1 MEFVILFVQIFA
13 RTTVFLLIL
22 HVVLSM
28 FMSSDRPLRLG
39 IARIVD
45 PILSP
50 FRRFIKPLNGI
61 DFTPV
66 IAIVAVN
73 LIEILLTRLLAQ
85 LI

>member
-1 MEFVILFVQIFA
+1 MEFVILFIQIFA
-13 RTTVFLLIL
+13 RSTVFLLFL

-50 FRRFIKPLNGI
+50 LRRFIKPLNGI

-66 IAIVAVN
+66 VAIVAVN
-73 LIEILLTRLLAQ
+73 LIEILLTRFLAQ
-85 LI
+85 LV

>member
-28 FMSSDRPLRLG
+28 FMASDRPLRLG
-39 IARIVD
+39 IARSVD

-66 IAIVAVN
+66 IAIVAIN